1 MSDEKRKHLRL
12 LISRLNKERK
22 KQAKQIDILCN
33 DFIAAQ
39 KDFIKSLN
47 TIGFAAD
54 FYEGIAGLT
63 DLDELLCTAG
73 TFIKNQV
80 PDANVAF
87 FLLVPSEAEG
97 LQSGNHPGRCQASF
111 ELHIFESDQPINLE
125 DRRIENW
132 FTAELVD
139 NIAKSNRLCTID
151 DMLAM
156 GLQGFPAVIEKVSA
170 AAVPLSAGS
179 GSLGFI
185 LIYRCSQNPIT
196 PDELKCIAQVSPG
209 LSRCIAACRDL
220 VHST

>member
-1 MSDEKRKHLRL
+1 VNNEKRNKRLRL
-12 LISRLNKERK
+12 LIARLNKERK

-63 DLDELLCTAG
+63 DLNELLATAG
-73 TFIKNQV
+73 NLIKNQV

-87 FLLVPSEAEG
+87 FLL
-97 LQSGNHPGRCQASF
+97 QNNNF
-111 ELHIFESDQPINLE
+111 EMHIFESDQPINLD

-139 NIAKSNRLCTID
+139 EISKSNRICTID

-156 GLQGFPAVIEKVSA
+156 GLQGFPAAIEKISA
-170 AAVPLSAGS
+170 VAVPLSAGS
-179 GSLGFI
+179 SSLGFI
-185 LIYRCSQNPIT
+185 LVYRSSQNPIA
-196 PDELKCIAQVSPG
+196 PDELKCIAQVTPG
-209 LSRCIAACRDL
+209 LARSIAACREL